1 MGLQTNT
8 DINELSVYHILCIF
22 IFYVCFNFAQ
32 SKKMEQGVNWI
43 KKTTLLKDLLT
54 LFKILEIIHKVSSTF
69 VFEFYSYLLSPH
81 YIKDDR
87 LITGFTTRCPTN
99 LQIGFSK
106 DLNLFYETHSVYTY
120 ISFSI
125 HIYLSISQ

>member
-1 MGLQTNT
+1 M
-8 DINELSVYHILCIF
+8 V
-22 IFYVCFNFAQ
+22 
-32 SKKMEQGVNWI
+32 

-54 LFKILEIIHKVSSTF
+54 LFKILEITYSIVHVCTSSSE
-69 VFEFYSYLLSPH
+69 FEFYSYLLSPH
-81 YIKDDR
+81 YIEDDR

-125 HIYLSISQ
+125 RI